1 MRLKPAQAAQLV
13 RLSAGESIRKS
24 QLPKALLHPLQQAGV
39 VRLEKSGA
47 GYLVRG
53 IPGRVA
59 SFVEHHWGVR
69 DVNRFAESTP
79 DNRSRESMADIAGD
93 SKALP
98 NRPLEGIFLRSTGQC
113 YLRDQTLAVTPPGS
127 AIFLSPGELP
137 HLHIQTPL
145 LIGVENPACF
155 LRFEKCYP
163 YFSGLS
169 GMPYSLALRWC
180 WSLPWQQWL
189 RKWQGVCLYFP
200 DYDPAG
206 LRIFAT
212 EVLTHQP
219 TARLLLPI
227 GLESLLLE
235 RGSRDLFLKQEHL
248 LQNLPDHP
256 DISVVVEILLRTRKA
271 LEQEVLL

>member
-13 RLSAGESIRKS
+13 RLSAGESIPKS
-24 QLPKALLHPLQQAGV
+24 LLPRAVLHPLQEAGV

-53 IPGRVA
+53 IPGRVP

-69 DVNRFAESTP
+69 DLNRFAEATP

-113 YLRDQTLAVTPPGS
+113 FLRDQPLAVTPPGS

-137 HLHIQTPL
+137 HLQIQTPL
-145 LIGVENPACF
+145 FIGVENPACF
-155 LRFEKCYP
+155 LHFERCLSH
-163 YFSGLS
+163 FSDLS
-169 GMPYSLALRWC
+169 GMSYSLALRWC
-180 WSLPWQQWL
+180 WSLPWQQWF

-227 GLESLLLE
+227 GLESLLRE

-248 LQNLPDHP
+248 LQNLSDHP
-256 DISVVVEILLRTRKA
+256 DIATVVKTLRRTRKA